1 MYCWFSLCVYIH
13 IYEFWDYHSE
23 KMMKEMNPNSRK
35 NTNKISHILY
45 INIYTYRYIYIYIQR

>member
-35 NTNKISHILY
+35 NTHKQNFTYTLYKHIH
-45 INIYTYRYIYIYIQR
+45 I